1 MARRFLMKQICQQS
15 GLSLA
20 TVDRV
25 LNERSGVRA
34 QSRRRVAQ
42 AIEELQQQEDLLSLK
57 GQKFML
63 DLVMEAPERFSR
75 MVSDSL
81 AAVLPS
87 VQPAVLRVR
96 HHTAETWQEGEFCL
110 CLDTIARKGSDG
122 VLLKAPKTP
131 EIEAAALRLRQAGI
145 PVVTLASDLAE
156 PVRDAYVGLDNHA
169 AGATAA
175 YLLHSWMRDRP
186 LTVLLSLSSHRF
198 EGEEERV
205 RGFCQQ
211 LQALRGDAGICRIDQ
226 GRGLGPD
233 TVSLVREAL
242 EQSPQINAVYSVG
255 GANRAI
261 AQAFELCGEAPQV
274 FIGHDLDK
282 DNISLLKAGVLTA
295 VIHHDLKRDLHH
307 ACEKILAAHGYR
319 LSQPPVSQSIQI
331 VTPYNLAG

>member
-1 MARRFLMKQICQQS
+1 MSRRFLMKQIAQQS

-25 LNERSGVRA
+25 LNDRSGARV
-34 QSRRRVAQ
+34 QSRRRVEQ
-42 AIEELQQQEDLLSLK
+42 AIEELEQQESLLSLK
-57 GQKFML
+57 GQKFMV
-63 DLVMEAPERFSR
+63 DLVVEAPKRFSR
-75 MVSDSL
+75 LVEESL
-81 AAVLPS
+81 RAVLPMA
-87 VQPAVLRVR
+87 QPAVLRIR
-96 HHTAETWQEGEFCL
+96 HHIAETWQEGALCH
-110 CLDTIARKGSDG
+110 CLDTIARKGCDG

-131 EIEAAALRLRQAGI
+131 EVEAAALRLRQAGV

-175 YLLHSWMRDRP
+175 YLLHGWMRDRP

-205 RGFCQQ
+205 RGFSQR
-211 LQALRGDAGICRIDQ
+211 LQVLRPDASLCRIDQ

-233 TVSLVREAL
+233 TVTLVRDAL
-242 EQSPQINAVYSVG
+242 ERTPAINAVYSVG

-261 AQAFELCGEAPQV
+261 AQAFELRGEAAQV
-274 FIGHDLDK
+274 FIGHDLDD
-282 DNISLLKAGVLTA
+282 DNISLLKSGTLSA

-319 LSQPPVSQSIQI
+319 LNQPPVSQSIQI
-331 VTPYNLAG
+331 VTPYNLAE